1 MILYKYIHAYI
12 RTKGLVSMKSV
23 ISVILAMTVIA
34 LCFFG
39 CKSNIPEEPATTGS
53 AEYSYVNPYGA
64 TAPDPENVIP
74 SEGQTF
80 PTIYV
85 ETINNVEIVLSDYY
99 VYGNSVAKIT
109 DVELSDDGISV
120 NADGHAAVEVTAI
133 GSRKDDIK
141 IGYTAYDANGKL
153 VRDSYILVPLK
164 GVKKGETVERRRFDF
179 PRETVKIVFA
189 DYVEE
194 E

>member
-1 MILYKYIHAYI
+1 
-12 RTKGLVSMKSV
+12 MKSLISIILVLTV
-23 ISVILAMTVIA
+23 IS

-53 AEYSYVNPYGA
+53 ANYTYINPYGQ
-64 TAPDPENVIP
+64 TAPNPDNVEP

-80 PTIYV
+80 PVVYV
-85 ETINNVEIVLSDYY
+85 ETVNDVEIVLSDYY
-99 VYGNSVAKIT
+99 VYGNSVASIKNIK
-109 DVELSDDGISV
+109 LKDDGISV
-120 NADGHAAVEVTAI
+120 NADGYAEVEVQAI

-141 IGYTAYDANGKL
+141 IGYLAYDANGKI
-153 VRDSYILVPLK
+153 VRNTYILVPLK
-164 GVKKGETVERRRFDF
+164 GVKEGEIVSGRRFDF
-179 PRETVKIVFA
+179 PREAVKIVFV

>member
-1 MILYKYIHAYI
+1 
-12 RTKGLVSMKSV
+12 MKSL

-53 AEYSYVNPYGA
+53 ANFSYVNPYGQ
-64 TAPDPENVIP
+64 TAPDPENVTP

-80 PTIYV
+80 PVVYV

-99 VYGNSVAKIT
+99 VYGNSVAKIK
-109 DVELSDDGISV
+109 DIELKDDGISI
-120 NADGHAAVEVTAI
+120 NADGYVDVEMTGI
-133 GSRKDDIK
+133 GSRKDDMK
-141 IGYTAYDANGKL
+141 IGYIAYDADGKV
-153 VRDSYILVPLK
+153 VRDTYVLVPLK
-164 GVKKGETVERRRFDF
+164 GVKKGETVENRRFDF
-179 PRETVKIVFA
+179 PREAVKIVFM

>member
-1 MILYKYIHAYI
+1 
-12 RTKGLVSMKSV
+12 MKSL

-39 CKSNIPEEPATTGS
+39 CGSNIPEEPATTGS
-53 AEYSYVNPYGA
+53 ANYSYVNPYGQ
-64 TAPDPENVIP
+64 TAPDPVNVEP

-80 PTIYV
+80 PVSYI
-85 ETINNVEIVLSDYY
+85 ETVNDVEIVLADYY
-99 VYGNSVAKIT
+99 VYGNSVAKIN
-109 DVELSDDGISV
+109 DIELKDDGISI
-120 NADGHAAVEVTAI
+120 NADGYADVEVMEI

-141 IGYTAYDANGKL
+141 IGFVAFDAKGTV
-153 VRDSYILVPLK
+153 VRDSYILVPLD

-179 PRETVKIVFA
+179 PREAVKIVFM

>member
-1 MILYKYIHAYI
+1 
-12 RTKGLVSMKSV
+12 MKSL

-53 AEYSYVNPYGA
+53 ADFSYVNPYGQ
-64 TAPDPENVIP
+64 TAPDPENVTP

-80 PTIYV
+80 PVVYV
-85 ETINNVEIVLSDYY
+85 ETVNNVEIVLSDYY
-99 VYGNSVAKIT
+99 VYGNSVAKIK
-109 DVELSDDGISV
+109 DIELKDDGISI
-120 NADGHAAVEVTAI
+120 NADGYADVEMTAI
-133 GSRKDDIK
+133 GSRKDDMK
-141 IGYTAYDANGKL
+141 IGYIAYDADGKV
-153 VRDSYILVPLK
+153 VRDTYVLVPLK
-164 GVKKGETVERRRFDF
+164 GVKKGETVENRRFDF
-179 PRETVKIVFA
+179 PREAVKIVFM